1 METTTSRPMSRK
13 KSTKTK
19 MPTECPPNSNTEAT
33 ARQFARRILGH
44 KRYRRFLVVRI
55 KCENDVSMSSAAS
68 VAESYASVPA
78 PAHSAGLPLSSP
90 ERMRYSL
97 QALNNETHA
106 TCNEVLAAEQDDKS
120 TGGSYMRAL
129 NRYKIWW
136 SADQARVVSQDPV
149 RKEIPALPI
158 TAAKWRRFY
167 HMSQRGQREHK
178 EVINGLE
185 YHRHQHQHEY
195 PDDPDARGLRSDKRV
210 RAFESA
216 SKHNEPK
223 RADNA
228 QVLKA
233 AGTSSDTYTPDE
245 LARQLLWSDL
255 FMKMV
260 PMPDLGLDVHVPVLV
275 ALADN
280 GKTNQSGRVDEFGA
294 FRHRRVELCAVGS
307 LAMLF
312 FGYFH
317 ILGMPAPDF
326 MPDFTANGYGEYGRR
341 AWYEYHVFST
351 TTPESQMS
359 YDAHRN
365 RVLKI
370 HMANQISITKVT
382 HATRPYAAQMCR
394 SNGAT
399 SDGTKALGGWSEN
412 GSYRQCYDRA
422 LPIDAL
428 LGAAMFNAHKPET
441 YCLPRDYLEPP
452 AELLS
457 AIFPWIE
464 NAEATRVEREEASV
478 KNRDIALRQFL
489 LLLTWLRTVLLQD
502 AAILSSTIPM
512 PPSSTEENTRL
523 ALHNLPR
530 QMVQTLEG
538 VLTGH
543 ALQMQLLQDA
553 HRAEL
558 LIMRNEVIEMK
569 GVVNLLAG
577 SKRSRN
583 TRPRATASLSLAA
596 TPASPA
602 PPMTQ
607 ISAVAAAVN
616 VHAHLPVWRA
626 PLHSA
631 LHCSL
636 YRSRSLHCAFRCLSS
651 NFSLRWTASAAPA
664 SVSTALLDISSSNTE
679 RSRRKVGRVGPTLWR
694 DPVEASFSRMDQ
706 REWLPHYKYKALP
719 AITDIWTE
727 WTVGW
732 EGYIPVRV
740 LEEVWDARWRRNVHS
755 QRTEHGRRKK
765 VISLVTELSEK
776 PNWGVKLALR
786 FIAEKY
792 EPRYKPRAFIAT

>member
-1 METTTSRPMSRK
+1 
-13 KSTKTK
+13 
-19 MPTECPPNSNTEAT
+19 
-33 ARQFARRILGH
+33 
-44 KRYRRFLVVRI
+44 
-55 KCENDVSMSSAAS
+55 
-68 VAESYASVPA
+68 
-78 PAHSAGLPLSSP
+78 
-90 ERMRYSL
+90 MRYSL
-97 QALNNETHA
+97 QASTMRLTA

-120 TGGSYMRAL
+120 TGGSYMRAPH
-129 NRYKIWW
+129 RYKIWW

-158 TAAKWRRFY
+158 TAAKVAAFLSYESTRPKRTQGSNKEIPGTRVGS
-167 HMSQRGQREHK
+167 SQISQ
-178 EVINGLE
+178 VINGLE

-195 PDDPDARGLRSDKRV
+195 PDDPDAQRGLRSDKR
-210 RAFESA
+210 
-216 SKHNEPK
+216 
-223 RADNA
+223 
-228 QVLKA
+228 VLKA

-245 LARQLLWSDL
+245 LARCASWCLTRFSGSKHTFLGLRDRSQMLVGSATAFRGESSRQLLWSDL

-326 MPDFTANGYGEYGRR
+326 MPDFTANGYGD
-341 AWYEYHVFST
+341 
-351 TTPESQMS
+351 QMS

-502 AAILSSTIPM
+502 AAILFVNNPHASIFKYAPFNSSAFHTFASTSTATIAAA
-512 PPSSTEENTRL
+512 EENTRL

-616 VHAHLPVWRA
+616 VVPA
-626 PLHSA
+626 PS
-631 LHCSL
+631 
-636 YRSRSLHCAFRCLSS
+636 
-651 NFSLRWTASAAPA
+651 WTTASPA
-664 SVSTALLDISSSNTE
+664 LARSPPRLASPSPFCTALQPVPQPQSPLRFQMSLPATSVCAGLPPPPQPQSPPHFWT
-679 RSRRKVGRVGPTLWR
+679 SLPATPS
-694 DPVEASFSRMDQ
+694 DPDAKWAALVQ
-706 REWLPHYKYKALP
+706 RFGETQLRLHFPEWINGEWLPHYKYKALP

-792 EPRYKPRAFIAT
+792 EPRYKPRAFIDYLTSENRASVITAAASYP